1 MRLLIVEDDAISR
14 VILQKAVQKLGHD
27 CLVAQDGA
35 KAWRVFQAAGVDA
48 VISDWMMPG
57 LDGVELC
64 RRVRASASETYP
76 YFILLTALGDKEHLL
91 AGLQAGADDY
101 LTKPLDRDELQVR
114 LIAAARVTS
123 LYRQLAEQK
132 REVERLNR
140 QLFEQARRD
149 PLTQLR
155 NRLQLQEDLEAL
167 RGVVARYG
175 RCYGVVLCDV
185 DHFKRYND
193 AYGHLAGD
201 DVLRAVAAT
210 ITRHC
215 RSGDLAYRY
224 GGEEFL
230 LLLPEQA
237 LDGAAAA
244 VERLRGAVEALAIP
258 HEAKPAP
265 DVVTMG
271 VDLGERIQA
280 APSPAHPAP
289 GVVTISAGVAALAPG
304 GPKSVEDLLR
314 DADAALYRAKEAG
327 RNRVTVYDE
336 AGQARRGHGVPA

>member
-1 MRLLIVEDDAISR
+1 MRLLIAEDDAISR

-35 KAWRVFQAAGVDA
+35 EAWRVFQDAGVDA

-64 RRVRASASETYP
+64 RRVRASASDTYP

-132 REVERLNR
+132 REVERLNHR
-140 QLFEQARRD
+140 LFEQARRD

-167 RGVVARYG
+167 RGLVARYG
-175 RCYGVVLCDV
+175 HRYGVVLCDV

-210 ITRHC
+210 ITRIC

-230 LLLPEQA
+230 LLLPQQA
-237 LDGAAAA
+237 LDGAAAV

-265 DVVTMG
+265 DAVTMV
-271 VDLGERIQA
+271 VDPSERIQA
-280 APSPAHPAP
+280 APSPAQPAP

-314 DADAALYRAKEAG
+314 EADAALYRAKEAG
-327 RNRVTVYDE
+327 RNRVAVYGE
-336 AGQARRGHGVPA
+336 TGRLSCGP